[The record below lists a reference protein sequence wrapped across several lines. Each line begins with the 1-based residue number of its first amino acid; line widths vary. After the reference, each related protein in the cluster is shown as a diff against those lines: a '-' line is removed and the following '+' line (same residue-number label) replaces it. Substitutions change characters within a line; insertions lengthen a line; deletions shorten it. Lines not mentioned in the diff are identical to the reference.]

1 MVSVDTVYQ
10 RVLALVNKEQRG
22 YITPQ
27 EFNLFAGHA
36 QNAIFEQYFYD
47 LSQFDRGSG
56 TSDDFSD
63 MSDVLQEKISLFKH
77 KQTLSSNGSIGGY
90 DLPVQTLVLPGLYRI
105 GTISANAGIYK
116 TEVERV
122 EENDLLNIM
131 QSYLARP
138 SNKRP
143 VYTQNAL
150 GINVYPSTALNVT
163 CDYVVRPKDP
173 NWTYTVIGNKALYN
187 SSAADLQDFQ
197 LHESEETSLVL
208 KILTLS
214 GLELQS
220 PELYQTANQE
230 DMKNIQ
236 QEKA

>member
-47 LSQFDRGSG
+47 LSQFDRAPG

-63 MSDVLQEKISLFKH
+63 MSDILQEKISLFKN
-77 KQTLSSNGSIGGY
+77 KQAMLSSGLIGGY
-90 DLPVQTLVLPGLYRI
+90 ELPANAYRL
-105 GTISANAGIYK
+105 GTVSANAGVYK
-116 TEVERV
+116 VEVERV

-138 SNKRP
+138 SIKRP
-143 VYTQNAL
+143 VYTQSSI
-150 GINVYPSTALNVT
+150 GINVYPITISSVV
-163 CDYVVRPKDP
+163 CDYVVKPKDP
-173 NWTYTVIGNKALYN
+173 NWTYTVVGDKALYN
-187 SSAADLQDFQ
+187 SSSTDHQDFEV
-197 LHESEETSLVL
+197 HESEETSLVL